1 MSKISHLFQV
11 KRYLRIRVS
20 FCIVLCLSAL
30 QSVDGSYLRRTASSA
45 PAQKVIVVGIL
56 PFQDESDSG
65 APAELGKKIA
75 QQLKQ
80 RLSLSFK
87 DVLPKSLNSD
97 PAAPLNVEQLV
108 ALGKQ
113 NAVQFV
119 IRGGIL
125 TLAAADSNVT
135 AQVYAEIISVESGGS
150 SVVRAEGAAA
160 GGNIQWSG
168 IDLNG
173 ASFSSSAPGKA
184 LAAAIDPLATS
195 IHNALLSPVAEVSP
209 AEVSP
214 AETSTDSAET
224 AESTSPVEA
233 AAADADEELQQLIA
247 QAEEVVANGSGD
259 ANSLQS
265 VSSGLQKVKAALTSK
280 ASLIQGGGDPTSG
293 DQEVAAA
300 KSELQAALTT
310 LNEQAAASNSGS
322 EEVTEPTGEKKN
334 LLGTIDQRASEA
346 LSILQKIQEMRAA
359 FSGMKGDSS
368 GGESGEGAVEGS
380 EQATEDVSGVVMESG
395 QPLAGVEVVDK
406 DSKVTAITAPDG
418 SYTLKSL
425 KAGKVSNLVIKKN
438 GKQLATGQVHLLKGR
453 PAVADFEVKKNTAPA
468 ASAMRIIPSTTV
480 LKRNS
485 KAAAT
490 GTLKGIARDQAG
502 KPLSRALVSVKGLA
516 VARTDSQGRYAFLNV
531 PAGEY
536 LVTIQKTG
544 SRPVSTRVSVKAN
557 AATESQSQLAYVPR
571 VGKPRPSVRTTT
583 SSSSPPSGGVN
594 PIVIS
599 RDRALGS
606 SASAPR
612 DPQRVTV
619 SSSQPR
625 LGSLRGQVFDA
636 SNRKPIAGATVVI
649 GTRRSKTDQAGTYE
663 FADLAPGNYQAK
675 VTITGFSEDQ
685 QSISIRAGAAS
696 KEDFGL
702 RRSANSGQTVR
713 VPTEAPRVIT
723 QVRLGQVRGRV
734 VDAATGVPIAGAV
747 VAVSGQSRVITGRDG
762 SYSLNALAPGSY
774 QASVSRSGFA
784 EKRTAFT
791 IRAGDVSN
799 VDVRLM
805 SVVRRP
811 VR

>member
-1 MSKISHLFQV
+1 MSKVSQPGHAKGRISIQA
-11 KRYLRIRVS
+11 S
-20 FCIVLCLSAL
+20 LCLAVFLLSL
-30 QSVDGSYLRRTASSA
+30 QPVCGSNLRA
-45 PAQKVIVVGIL
+45 PAAPLPVQKVTVVGIL
-56 PFQDESDSG
+56 PFQDETDSG
-65 APAELGKKIA
+65 APAELGKKIG

-97 PAAPLNVEQLV
+97 AATPLNVEQLV

-135 AQVYAEIISVESGGS
+135 AQLYAEIISVESGGS
-150 SVVRAEGAAA
+150 SVVRAEGTAA
-160 GGNIQWSG
+160 GGSIQWSA
-168 IDLNG
+168 IDLNS

-184 LAAAIDPLATS
+184 LAAAIDQLATS
-195 IHNALLSPVAEVSP
+195 VHDALLSPVAEASP
-209 AEVSP
+209 TEVSP
-214 AETSTDSAET
+214 AETSTDSGET
-224 AESTSPVEA
+224 AESTPPVDA

-247 QAEEVVANGSGD
+247 QAEEVVANGTGD

-280 ASLIQGGGDPTSG
+280 ASLIQGGGDPTRG

-300 KSELQAALTT
+300 KSELQSALTS
-310 LNEQAAASNSGS
+310 LNEQAAASNTSS
-322 EEVTEPTGEKKN
+322 EEVTEPTGEKKS
-334 LLGTIDQRASEA
+334 LLGAIDERASEA
-346 LSILQKIQEMRAA
+346 LGILQKIQEMRAA
-359 FSGMKGDSS
+359 FSGMKGDAN

-406 DSKVTAITAPDG
+406 DSNVTAITAPDG

-425 KAGKVSNLVIKKN
+425 KAGKISKLVLKKN
-438 GKQLATGQVHLLKGR
+438 GKQLAVGQVHLLSGR
-453 PAVADFEVKKNTAPA
+453 PAVADFEIKKNTVPA
-468 ASAMRIIPSTTV
+468 NSAMRIIPSTAV

-485 KAAAT
+485 KAGAT
-490 GTLKGIARDQAG
+490 GTLKGTARDQAG
-502 KPLSRALVSVKGLA
+502 KPLPRALVSIKGLA

-531 PAGEY
+531 PAGEH
-536 LVTIQKTG
+536 LVTIQKPG

-557 AATESQSQLAYVPR
+557 VATESQNQLASVPR
-571 VGKPRPSVRTTT
+571 VGKQRPSVRTT
-583 SSSSPPSGGVN
+583 SSSSPKSGAVN
-594 PIVIS
+594 PIVVS
-599 RDRALGS
+599 RDRALGNN
-606 SASAPR
+606 ATTR
-612 DPQRVTV
+612 DPQRVTG
-619 SSSQPR
+619 SSTQPR

-636 SNRKPIAGATVVI
+636 SNRRPIAGATVVI
-649 GTRRSKTDQAGTYE
+649 GTRHSKTDQAGNYE
-663 FADLAPGNYQAK
+663 FADLAAGSYQAK
-675 VTITGFSEDQ
+675 VSGNGFSEAQ
-685 QSISIRAGAAS
+685 ESISIRAGAAS
-696 KEDFGL
+696 REDFGL
-702 RRSANSGQTVR
+702 KRSADSSRTVR

-747 VAVSGQSRVITGRDG
+747 VAVSGQTRVITGRDG
-762 SYSLNALAPGSY
+762 SYSLNALPAGSY
-774 QASVSRSGFA
+774 QVSISRAGFA

-791 IRAGDVSN
+791 IRASDVTN
-799 VDVRLM
+799 ADVRLI
-805 SVVRRP
+805 STVRKP